1 MIDFELSE
9 EQQMMRDSVGA
20 FAREEMRPAAR
31 PADESGTIPADLV
44 AKAWQL
50 GLVRSAI
57 PQQFGG
63 DGDARSAVTGAVIGE
78 ELAYGDL
85 SIAIKV
91 LAPRLFA
98 FPLIEMG
105 TVEQQKR
112 Y

>member
-1 MIDFELSE
+1 MISFELSE
-9 EQQMMRDSVGA
+9 EQQMIRDSVGA
-20 FAREEMRPAAR
+20 FARDEVRPAAR
-31 PADESGTIPADLV
+31 PADESGVIAPELI
-44 AKAWQL
+44 AKASQL

-85 SIAIKV
+85 SVAIQV
-91 LAPRLFA
+91 VAPRLLV

-105 TVEQQKR
+105 TADAP
-112 Y
+112 